1 MKTKQGKGL
10 GKEATYLSW
19 EPAESGFSFRPLM
32 SRKERAADLSPNAL
46 SPELV
51 PSDKQSCPLLPFVSP
66 PGACRP

>member
-19 EPAESGFSFRPLM
+19 EPADSGFSFQPLM
-32 SRKERAADLSPNAL
+32 SRKERAADLSLNAL

-51 PSDKQSCPLLPFVSP
+51 PSEKTELPSFAPCLSSR
-66 PGACRP
+66 CL